1 MESTANINNTNT
13 TGIFNEIPIKIRY
26 ISNGNT
32 IMETLEVYGDSNLEN
47 IFSEYLAKKNITDI
61 KNEKNERVFYL
72 IRDNQKNK
80 LDKNKRIFELD
91 IKEGDL
97 IDVTYQ
103 VPENLEQDSKHDIQ
117 NSEAN
122 LNELIPKKKTN
133 FFLIFGIVGLVVVC
147 LVVVLLCIFLINKED
162 KKSSNQKT
170 KEDGSSESGMGEEN
184 SEPNKEN
191 EKEED
196 DLLKQVYYN
205 EELITNK
212 KPYEQL
218 NKLFL
223 YQSDKNINLELELVP
238 ESERYESEA
247 NFTKIKKYTDF
258 GLIITEKHQEKD
270 ENNNIIKNYYTGYL
284 SL

>member
-72 IRDNQKNK
+72 IRENQKNK

-103 VPENLEQDSKHDIQ
+103 VPENIEQDSRKQI
-117 NSEAN
+117 
-122 LNELIPKKKTN
+122 
-133 FFLIFGIVGLVVVC
+133 FF
-147 LVVVLLCIFLINKED
+147 
-162 KKSSNQKT
+162 
-170 KEDGSSESGMGEEN
+170 
-184 SEPNKEN
+184 
-191 EKEED
+191 
-196 DLLKQVYYN
+196 
-205 EELITNK
+205 
-212 KPYEQL
+212 
-218 NKLFL
+218 
-223 YQSDKNINLELELVP
+223 
-238 ESERYESEA
+238 
-247 NFTKIKKYTDF
+247 
-258 GLIITEKHQEKD
+258 
-270 ENNNIIKNYYTGYL
+270 
-284 SL
+284 